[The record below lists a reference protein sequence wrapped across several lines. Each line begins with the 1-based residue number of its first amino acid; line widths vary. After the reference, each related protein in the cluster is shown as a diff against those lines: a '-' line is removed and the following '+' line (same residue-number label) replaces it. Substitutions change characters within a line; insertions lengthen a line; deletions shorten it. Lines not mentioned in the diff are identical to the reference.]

1 MNAKTRK
8 KKKRYLF
15 DNPDNVKRSWRLLY
29 AVCIGL
35 FLIDFVY
42 HRQVIYSWEGLWGFY
57 GLFGFI
63 GIVVLILLAKQ
74 LRKLVMREEDYYD
87 VDD

>member
-1 MNAKTRK
+1 MKTRSRK
-8 KKKRYLF
+8 KEQYLF
-15 DNPDNVKRSWRLLY
+15 DKPKNIQRGWWLLCV
-29 AVCIGL
+29 ACVAL

>member
-1 MNAKTRK
+1 
-8 KKKRYLF
+8 
-15 DNPDNVKRSWRLLY
+15 
-29 AVCIGL
+29 
-35 FLIDFVY
+35 
-42 HRQVIYSWEGLWGFY
+42 VIHSWEGLWGFY

>member
-15 DNPDNVKRSWRLLY
+15 DNPDNVKRSWWLLC
-29 AVCIGL
+29 AVCVGL
-35 FLIDFVY
+35 FLIDFIY
-42 HRQVIYSWEGLWGFY
+42 HRHVFHPWEGLWGFH

-74 LRKLVMREEDYYD
+74 LRNLVMRKEDYYD
-87 VDD
+87 VGD